1 MLSPMTM
8 KQAIFIMFIAMS
20 MIPAGDTAGKLLTM
34 SHGASPLFVAWSRF
48 VIGTALALPFLRPDT
63 LRLLRDWRIWLR
75 ALLLTGGI
83 TSIQTALQT
92 VPVADVFAAFFVGPL
107 LSYALSAVLLR
118 EAITPLRTA
127 LIALGFI
134 GVLLVVRP
142 GFAPD
147 PGIGFALL
155 AGCFYGA
162 FLTASRWLSAVG
174 RPTSL
179 FFTQLALSALFLT
192 PFAYASLPPLTP
204 TVNALAFASAA
215 FSAGGNLLL
224 LYAYARAPASQLAP
238 LVYFQLI
245 AATALGWAVFSDL
258 PDTWTLAGLALII
271 ASGLASALLAT
282 RATKA

>member
-1 MLSPMTM
+1 MG
-8 KQAIFIMFIAMS
+8 QAIFIMFIAMS
-20 MIPAGDTAGKLLTM
+20 MIPSGDTAGKLLTM
-34 SHGASPLFVAWSRF
+34 EHGASPLFVAWSRF
-48 VIGTALALPFLRPDT
+48 VIGTALALPFLNGET
-63 LRLLRDWRIWLR
+63 ARLLRDWRIWLR

-107 LSYALSAVLLR
+107 LSYALSALLLR
-118 EAITPLRTA
+118 ETITPARTA
-127 LIALGFI
+127 LIALGFV

-142 GFAPD
+142 GLSPT

-162 FLTASRWLSAVG
+162 FLTASRWLSSVG

-192 PFAYASLPPLTP
+192 PFAYDSLPPLTA
-204 TVNALAFASAA
+204 TVGALTVASAL

-245 AATALGWAVFSDL
+245 AATGLGWAVFSDL
-258 PDTWTLAGLALII
+258 PDAWTLTGLALII
-271 ASGLASALLAT
+271 TSGLASALLAT
-282 RATKA
+282 RPAKA